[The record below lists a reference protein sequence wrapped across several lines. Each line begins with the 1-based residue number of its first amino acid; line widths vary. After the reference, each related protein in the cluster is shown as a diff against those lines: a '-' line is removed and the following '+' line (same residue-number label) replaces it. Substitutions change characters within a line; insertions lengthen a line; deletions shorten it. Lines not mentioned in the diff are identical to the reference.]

1 MTIITNAWLVYD
13 PAQAHLLPHA
23 QDCAKHLD
31 VTLEPL
37 ELAELI
43 ANAPGYL
50 AQQRHL
56 VTLLESSGL
65 GPLLHCAHEHGASVG
80 MLPVHAKSKVCRLY
94 SIPRTLEEAMPLAL
108 QSENAISLEL
118 LLCNDEVVTW
128 MVTLGDVPFIEL
140 HKIAYEQGLLWQHIK
155 TIPSSI
161 RTLFNL
167 QPKTI
172 TVTTAKDTKINTAVV
187 GAVVIEND
195 IESLISHFADEPTST
210 LDGKLYAVLVAPSSV
225 MDYVSFIASAL
236 SPKPR
241 LPRAISYI
249 KTANM
254 TLEST
259 ADMDYYLDGQHR
271 SAKELTFRIIPKAVT
286 VNVGQNFLKSH
297 KPLDNDKDVMKVK
310 SLPQGEERLRRLKQH
325 LPLFSNAREDDFKDI
340 FVALRDYARLSVSFN
355 LFMVLS
361 TVLATLGLFL
371 NNSPVVIG
379 AMLLAP
385 LMGPLVSLSMG
396 ILRNDDK
403 LLKTALQVFLVGTGL
418 TLLVAALTTLMLPYE
433 QATDEIRARLQ
444 PNLLDLGVAI
454 VSGIAAAYAHA
465 RETIQKS
472 LPGVAIAV
480 ALVPPACVM
489 GVGLGWMDWS
499 VISGAGL
506 LFLTNLVGIVLA
518 AMFTFLCL
526 GFAPVLKVNRG
537 LGVSLLLTVLVSI
550 PLYHS
555 LMNTVV
561 YQRIEKSISTETYQV
576 NGKTLAL
583 SNVLVT
589 PAEDK
594 IKIMAQLHS
603 SELILAVDIA
613 ALRDII
619 SKRFDKPVLLDVSLR
634 LAQ

>member
-1 MTIITNAWLVYD
+1 MI
-13 PAQAHLLPHA
+13 
-23 QDCAKHLD
+23 
-31 VTLEPL
+31 
-37 ELAELI
+37 
-43 ANAPGYL
+43 
-50 AQQRHL
+50 
-56 VTLLESSGL
+56 
-65 GPLLHCAHEHGASVG
+65 
-80 MLPVHAKSKVCRLY
+80 
-94 SIPRTLEEAMPLAL
+94 
-108 QSENAISLEL
+108 
-118 LLCNDEVVTW
+118 
-128 MVTLGDVPFIEL
+128 
-140 HKIAYEQGLLWQHIK
+140 
-155 TIPSSI
+155 
-161 RTLFNL
+161 
-167 QPKTI
+167 
-172 TVTTAKDTKINTAVV
+172 
-187 GAVVIEND
+187 
-195 IESLISHFADEPTST
+195 
-210 LDGKLYAVLVAPSSV
+210 
-225 MDYVSFIASAL
+225 
-236 SPKPR
+236 
-241 LPRAISYI
+241 
-249 KTANM
+249 
-254 TLEST
+254 
-259 ADMDYYLDGQHR
+259 
-271 SAKELTFRIIPKAVT
+271 
-286 VNVGQNFLKSH
+286 
-297 KPLDNDKDVMKVK
+297 
-310 SLPQGEERLRRLKQH
+310 
-325 LPLFSNAREDDFKDI
+325 
-340 FVALRDYARLSVSFN
+340 
-355 LFMVLS
+355 LS

-396 ILRNDDK
+396 VLRNDDK

-465 RETIQKS
+465 RESIQKS

-506 LFLTNLVGIVLA
+506 LFLTNLAGIVLA

-537 LGVSLLLTVLVSI
+537 VGFSLLLTVLVSI

-561 YQRIEKSISTETYQV
+561 YQRMEKSISTETYQI
-576 NGKTLAL
+576 NGKTLVL
-583 SNVLVT
+583 SDISVLPV
-589 PAEDK
+589 EDK
-594 IKIMAQLHS
+594 LKIMAQLHS

-619 SKRFDKPVLLDVSLR
+619 SERLGKPVLLDVSLR